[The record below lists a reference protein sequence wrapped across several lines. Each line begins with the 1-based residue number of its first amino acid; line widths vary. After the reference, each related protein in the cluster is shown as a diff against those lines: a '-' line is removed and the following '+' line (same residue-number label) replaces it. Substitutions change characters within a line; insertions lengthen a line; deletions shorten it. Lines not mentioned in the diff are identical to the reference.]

1 MRDLT
6 LTYNI
11 LSKKAGRSVSPGEV
25 VDVAVDVIAF
35 HDLTGH
41 HVIEVLEKAG
51 VKRLCG
57 LDKLVVVFDHL
68 VPPPDVRSAELQKR
82 IREFVRKHSVEK
94 FHDYG
99 YGIMHQV
106 ILEEVVLPGQVVV
119 GADSHTCTAGALGA
133 FAQGLGASDVALAL
147 ARGRV
152 WLTVPEA
159 VAFKLSGQLKEFVTG
174 KEVALEMIRRFGLNF
189 FNRRSVEVF
198 VEEPNAMPIDYRA
211 TLANMGIE
219 MNADAL
225 IVVPDALTLSFIE
238 KTRGWTPPLPEFSLD
253 GYSEKVE
260 IELSKVEFLIAAPPT
275 IDNVKNVEEVE
286 GLEVDYVFLGSCTNG
301 RLSDLEIAAR
311 LLKGKKV
318 KTRCI
323 VIPASKRI
331 FLEALRKGYIE
342 VLTEAGC
349 IVTHSTCGPCLGGH
363 FGIAGPK
370 EVVVSTSNRNF
381 TGRMGSPEAKV
392 YVAGPAVAAVSAAEG
407 RISSPR

>member
-1 MRDLT
+1 
-6 LTYNI
+6 
-11 LSKKAGRSVSPGEV
+11 
-25 VDVAVDVIAF
+25 
-35 HDLTGH
+35 
-41 HVIEVLEKAG
+41 
-51 VKRLCG
+51 
-57 LDKLVVVFDHL
+57 
-68 VPPPDVRSAELQKR
+68 
-82 IREFVRKHSVEK
+82 
-94 FHDYG
+94 
-99 YGIMHQV
+99 
-106 ILEEVVLPGQVVV
+106 
-119 GADSHTCTAGALGA
+119 
-133 FAQGLGASDVALAL
+133 
-147 ARGRV
+147 
-152 WLTVPEA
+152 
-159 VAFKLSGQLKEFVTG
+159 
-174 KEVALEMIRRFGLNF
+174 
-189 FNRRSVEVF
+189 
-198 VEEPNAMPIDYRA
+198 
-211 TLANMGIE
+211 
-219 MNADAL
+219 
-225 IVVPDALTLSFIE
+225 
-238 KTRGWTPPLPEFSLD
+238 